1 MKSTT
6 SIVISL
12 ADSVTNTNA
21 SDLLEN
27 REDFLVTDNEQVLI
41 LSKC

>member
-12 ADSVTNTNA
+12 ADFVTYTNA
-21 SDLLEN
+21 SDLLQN
-27 REDFLVTDNEQVLI
+27 REDFFVTDNEQVLI
-41 LSKC
+41 LNK